1 MFQVQLEKLN
11 FIVEEIHLA
20 HSVAIHV
27 SDQFLAR
34 TLARHIIVRAE
45 NFIQHARKIR
55 KPLNNAGFNTRQFHS
70 SKETYAKEFDEYLK
84 DARHKLGAHIQ
95 DLDFG
100 RRIELWNDIEVIK
113 IGFFVEG
120 AREIY
125 ESLSSLNIPGY
136 SSFVAPTE
144 LPEDRIVELLSRIQ
158 NCCDSYSFVELGA
171 DPLAL
176 TRENTVSLL
185 NSTPIHSRAA
195 QLTLIHRWISMQR
208 ELFELFRSFTCISR
222 IIKERLITDIVSY
235 CDCLITRRV
244 TQGSP
249 QEMDGL
255 DVLIRGASLSSEVID
270 TFVSSSNFNAECQNA
285 RLLRDR
291 IGAHL
296 EIDESV
302 SLSELLSSLDSYNLD
317 KCLQFYDRTRRTFTK
332 TCRSILFLQPYL
344 SDGQRIN
351 GVSASRISSVPY
363 SGNTQSARLSNAP
376 SAPTYSDDEF
386 MVNLANWYNGDK
398 GLKESARGYFYEAFT
413 HSAAIETL
421 VENEELGGGV
431 RIRRHEY
438 RKAHKFIEII
448 LTSATTDYEFQSV
461 VRLGVSCRNGYPY
474 QLAEMLARRHHD
486 NAPFRQV
493 MICSAL
499 GDIADLSHNLV
510 TQYLEKYSSSEIWPV
525 RLHSLLARYK
535 IFVRSE
541 GLYRVNHHDHERA
554 SYDSLILSLKDF
566 ITDRMRFICNLAF
579 ASIHTSPDVLSL
591 SKPFE
596 ANYLSLQ
603 TQIRYECEA
612 YLSDESDLESIE
624 KLMHSHDYIG
634 IALLVALRQGR
645 EEWIYWPL
653 IDSCINGSITGAG
666 HEQALSNL
674 ATCYL
679 LREEYNT
686 AVEIVSQIANRNPEC
701 IEDQIRWAEFLAVY
715 PGEQQAALSKICEI
729 RENYT
734 LELGQVEVLTELE
747 CSISGAE

>member
-255 DVLIRGASLSSEVID
+255 DVLIRDASLSSEVID

-332 TCRSILFLQPYL
+332 TCRNILFLQPYL

-363 SGNTQSARLSNAP
+363 SGNTQSTRFSNAP

-386 MVNLANWYNGDK
+386 MVNLANWHNGDK

-438 RKAHKFIEII
+438 RKAHKFIENI
-448 LTSATTDYEFQSV
+448 LTSATTDYEFQSI

-554 SYDSLILSLKDF
+554 SYDSFVSSLRDS
-566 ITDRMRFICNLAF
+566 IPDLGLFICNLAF
-579 ASIHTSPDVLSL
+579 ASVHKCPDVAGLSH
-591 SKPFE
+591 PF
-596 ANYLSLQ
+596 NDDYLNIQSEIKKQ
-603 TQIRYECEA
+603 CET
-612 YLSDESDLESIE
+612 YLIEKNQLESVE
-624 KLMHSHDYIG
+624 KLLAWDDYTG
-634 IALLVALRQGR
+634 VALLIALQQG
-645 EEWIYWPL
+645 EEGDLYWPL
-653 IDSCINGSITGAG
+653 IDSCINGSIAVAG
-666 HEQALSNL
+666 HEQALCNL

-679 LREEYNT
+679 LRAEYDK
-686 AVEIVSQIANRNPEC
+686 AIDIVSQIAFSNPDC
-701 IEDQIRWAEFLAVY
+701 IEDQIRLAEFLATA
-715 PGEQQAALSKICEI
+715 PGEEQVTLSKICEI

-734 LELGQVEVLTELE
+734 LTPGQAQSLTGIEDA
-747 CSISGAE
+747 ISGAC